1 MKAQDVGQAA
11 LSGWRERVADVT
23 AKRAPLRDDYV
34 RVGLGLLFLALSVRH
49 LVHTVRELAARR

>member
-34 RVGLGLLFLALSVRH
+34 RVGLLFLALSVRH